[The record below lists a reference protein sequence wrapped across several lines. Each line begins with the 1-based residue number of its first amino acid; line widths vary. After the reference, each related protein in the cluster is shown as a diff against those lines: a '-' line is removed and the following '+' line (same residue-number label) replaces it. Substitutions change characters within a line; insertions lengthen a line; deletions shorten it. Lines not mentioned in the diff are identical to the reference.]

1 MERSNACTTLGVEK
15 TEAMKY
21 WKGYEYVIAEDFS
34 IQATIY
40 GYDLQDKFFHLYKT
54 GRLEVFIGYA
64 WDGNSGPFP
73 DLKSTIEASCGHDI
87 LCDLVN
93 SGRISHDEQPK
104 IDQLYYD
111 TAVRKGT
118 WPWVARQLAM
128 TIRFYMLKK
137 GTKRYNRT
145 IYEA

>member
-1 MERSNACTTLGVEK
+1 
-15 TEAMKY
+15 MKY
-21 WKGYEYVIAEDFS
+21 WKGYKYVVAEDFS
-34 IQATIY
+34 VHTTVY
-40 GYDLQDKFFHLYKT
+40 GYALQDKFFHLHT
-54 GRLEVFIGYA
+54 DGQLEVFMGYA

-73 DLKSTIEASCGHDI
+73 DIDSTMEASCVHDI

-111 TAVRKGT
+111 TVERKGM
-118 WPWVARQLAM
+118 WGWVARQVTLA
-128 TIRFYMLKK
+128 IRFHMLKK
-137 GTKRYNRT
+137 GTKKYNRV